1 VIEQRINLTK
11 EIGLDLWRHKW
22 RMLLAVTTLGSA
34 MAVVLV
40 THGTRQLTSEYNELM
55 AEQDRLDIE
64 WRNLLLEQS
73 TLMEH
78 SRIEALARNKLGM
91 SRPAPSEEKLV
102 SKR

>member
-1 VIEQRINLTK
+1 MIEQRINLTK

-22 RMLLAVTTLGSA
+22 HMLLALLTLGSA
-34 MAVVLV
+34 MAVILV
-40 THGTRQLTSEYNELM
+40 THSTRQLTSEYNELM

-78 SRIEALARNKLGM
+78 SRIEVLARNKLGM

-102 SKR
+102 TKK